1 MVGPADLVA
10 VVTDD
15 ETPCHIDREQGD
27 SGGLSPSTLSSH
39 LRAGDAVTAGGD
51 RGVLTSA
58 GHCHVT
64 GAIDVGDRVHCQ
76 DWRLNSL

>member
-39 LRAGDAVTAGGD
+39 LKTGAVVTAGGD
-51 RGVLTSA
+51 RGVQTSA
-58 GHCHVT
+58 GHSHVT
-64 GAIDVGDRVHCQ
+64 NAIDVGLVAQ
-76 DWRLNSL
+76 LSENK